1 MIKKI
6 GNIIDHLINK
16 GIKSCFM
23 ATQNSSFGP
32 IKSREKVF
40 KHKKALKTQSYSAQ
54 IKIVILKFGKYQS
67 KQFQVIL

>member
-1 MIKKI
+1 
-6 GNIIDHLINK
+6 
-16 GIKSCFM
+16 M

-67 KQFQVIL
+67 KQFQVILWGHLVTLRGNQRKCVVYQC